1 MSDIELL
8 ECTQSVY
15 DFLIDDNDIRL
26 NKSHNSFMENPS
38 FKKMNDTLTKYG
50 FGNEWSERADMVLFT
65 ITLNGLY
72 KIYDRNDFR
81 KLLRDTPKD
90 FFSTTKSHDFY
101 RTILRELK
109 LNLCLSLPN

>member
-1 MSDIELL
+1 MTDLELL
-8 ECTQSVY
+8 ECAQSVY
-15 DFLIDDNDIRL
+15 DFLIDDTDIRL
-26 NKSHNSFMENPS
+26 NKSYNSFMEIPA
-38 FKKMNDTLTKYG
+38 FKNMNDTLIKYEFTKH
-50 FGNEWSERADMVLFT
+50 SDVADMVLFT

-72 KIYDRNDFR
+72 KIYDQNDFR
-81 KLLRDTPKD
+81 ELLRNRPKD

>member
-1 MSDIELL
+1 MADLELL

-15 DFLIDDNDIRL
+15 DFLIDDTDIRL
-26 NKSHNSFMENPS
+26 N
-38 FKKMNDTLTKYG
+38 DTLIKYDFTKH
-50 FGNEWSERADMVLFT
+50 SDVADMVLFT

>member
-1 MSDIELL
+1 MADLELL

-15 DFLIDDNDIRL
+15 DFLIDDTDIRL
-26 NKSHNSFMENPS
+26 N
-38 FKKMNDTLTKYG
+38 DTLIKYDFTKH
-50 FGNEWSERADMVLFT
+50 SDVADMVLFT

-72 KIYDRNDFR
+72 KIYYRNDFR